1 MAAST
6 SILRVP
12 ASWEPFFTPSA
23 LAFSLRTFAASMLAL
38 GLAFW
43 LQFDDADWAPVTV
56 WLVANSAPG
65 ATFVKGLHRFGG
77 TIVGGVMGVTLVAL
91 FPQSPVL
98 FFIALGIWMAVCT
111 IVSSLQRSFASY
123 SAAVAGYG
131 TSIISLSALDS
142 PNDVFTIATARVS
155 CILLAVACVYI
166 VSALFAPHRARG
178 KAMKAFRD
186 VLSSTARAIG
196 GVSTIDERKKNIA
209 DLVAAEPLIELAEAE
224 DTDFRLHRAS
234 AESLLG
240 HLFTAMAAHDAM
252 LARLERTNWP
262 SESLEAIYQNALT
275 LLPTL
280 SETLE
285 QKEEAAF
292 ITKIGELR
300 QALQNVPEPP
310 AGDSLV
316 TYRLLLDRMDEM
328 LEQLKGAVGDWLALQ
343 GRAIAKET
351 LKLNFHQDYRL
362 ALINGLRTFVA
373 VEAVSAFSVATNW
386 TDATAAVI
394 RVCVMCSL
402 YATLPRPDLTS
413 RRYFKFSLV
422 AVACAFLQGGF
433 ILPNVSG
440 FPLLVLSLALVFV
453 PLGLL
458 FATPTTA
465 TIPPGFSIVFFATLS
480 PTNQMNYD
488 IQSLLNDG
496 FATVIGVVAATL
508 AYTLV
513 FPPNPA
519 AARRY
524 AAYRMRLGL
533 EIVSTKEPAPSQVSW
548 ASRMYDRINRL
559 IDPKNPSG
567 TATNEVLRS
576 GLSALH
582 VGQEIIRLRQLP
594 VAGESKAILKDVLDI
609 FQYMVAHPDRV
620 LDAVSR
626 SLQKLRATSLPS
638 TNLPQLRAVG
648 ALEEMESELRGRAA
662 FFLIRKAV

>member
-1 MAAST
+1 
-6 SILRVP
+6 
-12 ASWEPFFTPSA
+12 
-23 LAFSLRTFAASMLAL
+23 
-38 GLAFW
+38 
-43 LQFDDADWAPVTV
+43 
-56 WLVANSAPG
+56 
-65 ATFVKGLHRFGG
+65 
-77 TIVGGVMGVTLVAL
+77 
-91 FPQSPVL
+91 
-98 FFIALGIWMAVCT
+98 
-111 IVSSLQRSFASY
+111 
-123 SAAVAGYG
+123 
-131 TSIISLSALDS
+131 
-142 PNDVFTIATARVS
+142 
-155 CILLAVACVYI
+155 
-166 VSALFAPHRARG
+166 
-178 KAMKAFRD
+178 
-186 VLSSTARAIG
+186 
-196 GVSTIDERKKNIA
+196 
-209 DLVAAEPLIELAEAE
+209 
-224 DTDFRLHRAS
+224 
-234 AESLLG
+234 
-240 HLFTAMAAHDAM
+240 
-252 LARLERTNWP
+252 
-262 SESLEAIYQNALT
+262 
-275 LLPTL
+275 
-280 SETLE
+280 
-285 QKEEAAF
+285 
-292 ITKIGELR
+292 
-300 QALQNVPEPP
+300 
-310 AGDSLV
+310 
-316 TYRLLLDRMDEM
+316 
-328 LEQLKGAVGDWLALQ
+328 
-343 GRAIAKET
+343 
-351 LKLNFHQDYRL
+351 
-362 ALINGLRTFVA
+362 
-373 VEAVSAFSVATNW
+373 
-386 TDATAAVI
+386 
-394 RVCVMCSL
+394 MCSL

-594 VAGESKAILKDVLDI
+594 VAGESKAILKDVLDN